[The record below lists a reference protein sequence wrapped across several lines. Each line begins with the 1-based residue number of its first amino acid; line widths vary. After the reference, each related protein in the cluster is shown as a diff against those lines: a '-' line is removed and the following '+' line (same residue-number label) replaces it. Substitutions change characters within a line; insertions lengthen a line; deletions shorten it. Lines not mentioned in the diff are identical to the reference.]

1 MFKLPKKMLFA
12 IEAVIDIAYNA
23 GGMPVQNNE
32 ITQRQ
37 GIPKRYLE
45 QVLQKLVRSELLIS
59 IRGPGGGYKLARERR
74 RITLGDICRVV
85 KSPNLEKYQTKAGT
99 GSQIDQ
105 KIIEPLWEE
114 LQIDLM
120 KKLDT
125 ITIEDIC
132 MKSREQNIESKIE
145 DNIDFSI

>member
-1 MFKLPKKMLFA
+1 MTMFKLPKKMLFA

-23 GGMPVQNNE
+23 GGSPVQNNE
-32 ITQRQ
+32 ITKRQ

-85 KSPNLEKYQTKAGT
+85 KSPSIKDSITET

-105 KIIEPLWEE
+105 KIIETLWKEI
-114 LQIDLM
+114 QSDLM

-132 MKSREQNIESKIE
+132 MKSREQNIKSKME

>member
-85 KSPNLEKYQTKAGT
+85 KSPNLEKYQTILKM
-99 GSQIDQ
+99 SQLEDWIK
-105 KIIEPLWEE
+105 KIEE
-114 LQIDLM
+114 
-120 KKLDT
+120 KVG
-125 ITIEDIC
+125 
-132 MKSREQNIESKIE
+132 KSRKK
-145 DNIDFSI
+145 